1 MQADPQIFPPALLM
15 SREEFRRAK
24 RLLQDLNKHHEARR
38 IDELKPRADQ
48 TSYEHFRAARKEID
62 TKIDLLAEEVLKRE
76 LGLERYMVIHAI
88 RTGGREVHMQVLSF
102 GIDSAWRVPGWAW
115 ILDGRKLRKDHT
127 LGELHEYMYIDSG
140 IIRRRRLDGEWVPLS
155 VKSSMGFEDVTDSK

>member
-1 MQADPQIFPPALLM
+1 MQAVQQIFPPALLM
-15 SREEFRRAK
+15 SREELRRAK
-24 RLLQDLNKHHEARR
+24 RLFQDLNKHHEARR

-48 TSYEHFRAARKEID
+48 TSYEHFRQARIAID

-88 RTGGREVHMQVLSF
+88 RTGGYEVRMQVLSF
-102 GIDSAWRVPGWAW
+102 GIDSAWRGPGWAW

-155 VKSSMGFEDVTDSK
+155 VKLSKGFEDVADSK